1 MMRQTVLALP
11 PLLWLLG
18 GVILMSQLHVLAP
31 WVWILS
37 LAPVAATVGIAATYW
52 ETPAESFLRNRA
64 RYLTQSRTRQP
75 YSRSPSLP
83 SYRQSSSPSSV
94 HLSSLGT
101 AGPLSGSSGA
111 SRAGTQTRPTE

>member
-1 MMRQTVLALP
+1 MTRRLLIALP
-11 PLLWLLG
+11 LAAWLIA
-18 GVILMSQLHVLAP
+18 GVILMSWLHVLPP
-31 WVWILS
+31 WLWLLS

-64 RYLTQSRTRQP
+64 RYLTR
-75 YSRSPSLP
+75 SRSPSLS

-94 HLSSLGT
+94 PLSSLGT